1 MNINEEINIEDAI
14 LETAERLFLEKG
26 FALTSTTQIAD
37 AVGCNQAMV
46 HYYYRTKDRLF
57 EAVFEKKIK
66 LFVSN
71 LLHIGEENIPF
82 KEKLRKRIETHFDM
96 IKANPKLPFLIFNE
110 LTTNPK
116 RLISLK
122 EKIGQFP
129 QSIISQ
135 LEKELQAEIK
145 AGAIRP
151 IETIDLVMT
160 IISLNVILFLMSP
173 VFKTVANISDDQFN
187 AMIERRKKENV
198 TIILNSLYQ

>member
-1 MNINEEINIEDAI
+1 MNVNEEITVEDAI
-14 LETAERLFLEKG
+14 LEAAEKLFLEKG
-26 FALTSTTQIAD
+26 FALTSTTQIAE

-82 KEKLRKRIETHFDM
+82 KEKLRKRIESHFDM
-96 IKANPKLPFLIFNE
+96 IKANPKLPFLIYNE

-116 RLISLK
+116 RLVSLK

-129 QSIISQ
+129 QSVIAQ
-135 LEKELQAEIK
+135 LEKELQEERDAVKELYTSEFAENLNDEELSTLFNFNRETYTAFKSIIFAIK
-145 AGAIRP
+145 DLLLNDEDAKRFDEKPGFIR
-151 IETIDLVMT
+151 
-160 IISLNVILFLMSP
+160 
-173 VFKTVANISDDQFN
+173 
-187 AMIERRKKENV
+187 
-198 TIILNSLYQ
+198 